1 MSLCFYTA
9 SVVLLEA
16 SALTINC
23 SLRSGIAK
31 IGLEAKACLISPKAF
46 SQSGFQIT
54 WFGFSF
60 FSNEVKGA
68 ILCERKGIKF
78 L

>member
-1 MSLCFYTA
+1 MA
-9 SVVLLEA
+9 LLEA

-23 SLRSGIAK
+23 LFKSGMAK
-31 IGLEAKACLISPKAF
+31 IGLEAKACLISPNAF
-46 SQSGFQIT
+46 SQSAFQII

-60 FSNEVKGA
+60 FNNDVKGA
-68 ILCERKGIKF
+68 TFFEKKGIHF